1 MKKIILMAMIA
12 APIWAGAQTK
22 ASDKSESKGT
32 KTETKEVPAPS
43 DKGKEAPASKATV
56 TSPESIFAEI
66 IVTQNAAGGTVI
78 RLDFGRETTTGIDDK
93 ELIEKM
99 RVARELTFQTI
110 PDAMTYMNNIGFK
123 LLSSYNMSVNG
134 KDEVHLIL
142 EKRMAR
148 KGGQKGEGGPERPGA
163 GAKPSGDEK
172 NPAPTPTKPNK
183 K

>member
-43 DKGKEAPASKATV
+43 DKGKEAPASKAAV

-78 RLDFGRETTTGIDDK
+78 RLDFGRETAAGVDDK

-123 LLSSYNMSVNG
+123 LLSSYNMSANG

-163 GAKPSGDEK
+163 KPSSDEK